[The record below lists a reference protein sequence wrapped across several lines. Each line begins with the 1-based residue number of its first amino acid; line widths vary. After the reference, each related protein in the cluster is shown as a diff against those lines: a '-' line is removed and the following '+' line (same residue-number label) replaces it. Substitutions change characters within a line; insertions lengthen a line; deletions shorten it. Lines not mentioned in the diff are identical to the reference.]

1 MSFVDRDFPAIVR
14 DVLTNLTQGVSQ
26 ETHRVVYDPLASP
39 VVVPD
44 IVLQRRPVARVS
56 RVEGYIAGASADDEP
71 LPWTFSLNDYT
82 LVANPADPA
91 DRSTLRFLPGGR
103 RPAPNSELRINYYP
117 RTTDP
122 TPLTDLNVG
131 SVVRTLSEAISREMA
146 LLYAQLNRAYDS
158 GFVDSAEGPSL
169 ERVTALLGLR
179 RYRAGRPVGSV
190 RFSRR
195 AGAIGAITLPA
206 GTPITDAADKLRYET
221 VETREMLPAESTAEV
236 RVRGASDGT
245 PAVDAGVLVVVQRAI
260 AGIEKVVNE
269 RPTTQASADESD
281 VELRARAKSALA
293 AANKGTLDAIRNG
306 LLLLPEVRDVKI
318 VDMPN
323 GVPGE
328 IQLSV
333 SLAAGGD
340 GPLPPAVRR
349 RIEELRPAG
358 IRVVASP
365 ASRLALQVRVG
376 LILAGSFQP
385 AAEIDAIRAAVR
397 RELIDAV
404 QRNGV
409 GRPLRARPLAAALLA
424 DPRLVDVTL
433 TLGAQGQ
440 TAGQASPAA
449 GSDFTPPEAA
459 IVDLAEQ
466 DIVFDTETYDQP
478 TADGAPTV
486 DVEVRAVLT
495 LTLVAGF
502 ALAAAKTQLGNR
514 LQAFFGTQTAGS
526 EITFDQLLAAL
537 RDDGHYA
544 IDPLR
549 LRVTLAADDQFA
561 QLAQGGPRYPVQ
573 AGQTFTI
580 AAVEATT

>member
-1 MSFVDRDFPAIVR
+1 VSFVDRDFPAIVR

-26 ETHRVVYDPLASP
+26 ETHRVVYDPNASP

-56 RVEGYIAGASADDEP
+56 LVEGFIAGRSVDDEP

-131 SVVRTLSEAISREMA
+131 SVVRTLSEAISRELA

-158 GFVDSAEGPSL
+158 GFVDTASGASL
-169 ERVTALLGLR
+169 DRVTALLGLR

-195 AGAIGAITLPA
+195 AGAIGAITIPA

-260 AGIEKVVNE
+260 AGIEKVINE
-269 RPTTQASADESD
+269 RPTTLASAEESD
-281 VELRARAKSALA
+281 VELRARAKGALG
-293 AANKGTLDAIRNG
+293 AANKGTLDALRNG

-328 IQLSV
+328 IQISV
-333 SLAAGGD
+333 SLADAGD

-349 RIEELRPAG
+349 RIDELRPAG
-358 IRVVASP
+358 IRVLADP
-365 ASRLALQVRVG
+365 AGRLALQVRVA

-397 RELIDAV
+397 SRLIDEV

-409 GRPLRARPLAAALLA
+409 GRPLRVRPLSAALLA

-433 TLGAQGQ
+433 TVGAQGQ
-440 TAGQASPAA
+440 ASAAA
-449 GSDFTPPEAA
+449 GSDFVPPGET
-459 IVDLAEQ
+459 ILDLAEQ
-466 DIVFDTETYDQP
+466 DIVFDAESYDQP
-478 TADGAPTV
+478 AADGERPVT
-486 DVEVRAVLT
+486 VEVRARLA
-495 LTLVAGF
+495 LTLVAGV
-502 ALAAAKTQLGNR
+502 ALDAARTQLGNR
-514 LQAFFGTQTAGS
+514 LKAFFGAQTAGG
-526 EITFDQLLAAL
+526 EITFEQVLAAL
-537 RDDGHYA
+537 RDDGRYA

-549 LRVTLAADDQFA
+549 LSVTLAADDQFA
-561 QLAQGGPRYPVQ
+561 QLAQGGPRYTVQ
-573 AGQTFTI
+573 PGQSFSV
-580 AAVEATT
+580 AAVEVTP